1 MIMNDKSSLMIA
13 FILVIA
19 AFARSASAN
28 NIAVTNVV
36 LRPVDASSVYVQADV
51 RWDNSWRLSWIET
64 GVTPN
69 LKISNWDA
77 AWIFVKYRV
86 NGGNWNHASLS
97 TRRKDHVV
105 PSGAAVSVGLSKKNG
120 VNFGSGVF
128 LHRKVN
134 GSGSWTN
141 TVRLCWNFTQDG
153 VASTANVDVSV
164 FAIEMVY
171 VPQGSFYVGDGTKC
185 GGTLCSNMAA
195 TVPFLIS
202 SEAAITLG
210 GGGDG
215 SLGNQNAGGDV
226 RDDFNNTMSK
236 TLPAEFPKGFNSFY
250 CMKYDV
256 TQGQWVDFFNMLTDS
271 QKTSRDI
278 TDKSGKGADSDI
290 NRNTVSWTSG
300 DATCTTPDRGC
311 NFLNWADGIA
321 YADWAGLR
329 PMTEL
334 EFEKACRGPLHPV
347 TGEYAWGSTVAE
359 RTKAITN
366 DGTRCEM
373 ALNGNSNWYDRGGYG
388 GPLRAGIYATAS
400 STRQSSGATYWG
412 ILDMSG
418 NLLKRTV
425 SIGSENN
432 RKFIPELGD
441 GSIGSDGNANAQFWP
456 VAAGSRGGHFFDWCD
471 RMPVSWRDF
480 ANYQVS
486 QRWATAG
493 FRAVRQAPEG
503 E

>member
-1 MIMNDKSSLMIA
+1 MIT
-13 FILVIA
+13 VA
-19 AFARSASAN
+19 ALFVCLQTASAN

-36 LRPVDASSVYVQADV
+36 LKSGDDVSRYVQADV
-51 RWDNSWRLSWIET
+51 SWDNSWKLSWVET
-64 GVTPN
+64 GITPN

-77 AWIFVKYRV
+77 AWIFVKYRCL
-86 NGGNWNHASLS
+86 GGNWNHASLS
-97 TRRKDHVV
+97 TNRKDHVV
-105 PSGAAVSVGLSKKNG
+105 PSGAALSVGLSKNTGGK
-120 VNFGSGVF
+120 NFGCGVF
-128 LHRKVN
+128 LHRSEN

-141 TVRLCWNFTQDG
+141 KIKLCWNFAQDG
-153 VASTANVDVSV
+153 VASTANVEISV
-164 FAIEMVY
+164 HAVEMVY
-171 VPQGSFYVGDGTKC
+171 VPKGSFYVGDGTKC
-185 GGTLCSNMAA
+185 GGMLCSNMEA
-195 TVPFLIS
+195 TVPFRIS
-202 SEAAITLG
+202 SEGAITLG
-210 GGGDG
+210 GGGEG

-256 TQGQWVDFFNMLTDS
+256 MQGQWVDFFNMLTDS
-271 QKTSRDI
+271 QKTNRDI
-278 TDKSGKGADSDI
+278 TYKSGKGADSEI

-334 EFEKACRGPLHPV
+334 EFEKACRGPLQPV
-347 TGEYAWGSTVAE
+347 TGEYAWGNTVAE
-359 RTKAITN
+359 RTKVLTN

-373 ALNGNSNWYDRGGYG
+373 ALNGNSNWYNRGGYG
-388 GPLRAGIYATAS
+388 GPLRAGIYATTS

-418 NLLKRTV
+418 NLFKRTV

-432 RKFIPELGD
+432 RMFIPELGD
-441 GSIGSDGNANAQFWP
+441 GLLGLDGNATVKGWP
-456 VAAGSRGGHFFDWCD
+456 AAAGSRGGSFFDWRD
-471 RMPVSWRDF
+471 RSPVSWRDF
-480 ANYQVS
+480 SNYQVS
-486 QRWATAG
+486 QRWSTAG
-493 FRAVRQAPEG
+493 FRAVRQASAG